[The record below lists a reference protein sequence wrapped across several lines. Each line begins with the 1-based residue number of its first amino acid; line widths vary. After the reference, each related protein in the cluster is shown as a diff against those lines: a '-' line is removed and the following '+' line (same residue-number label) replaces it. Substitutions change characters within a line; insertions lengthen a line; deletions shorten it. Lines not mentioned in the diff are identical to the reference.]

1 VKIQIFYDSHLYLYS
16 IVLGEGKSPS
26 CYLVV
31 LPNKFAFEENKL
43 INLGMV
49 VSMTVFFY
57 LPQQIWIFFCLS
69 LELELFP
76 FDCSETHWD
85 IDSAQ

>member
-1 VKIQIFYDSHLYLYS
+1 MKIYIPK
-16 IVLGEGKSPS
+16 IVQTTRLWNN
-26 CYLVV
+26 LVV
-31 LPNKFAFEENKL
+31 LPNKFAFEEYKL